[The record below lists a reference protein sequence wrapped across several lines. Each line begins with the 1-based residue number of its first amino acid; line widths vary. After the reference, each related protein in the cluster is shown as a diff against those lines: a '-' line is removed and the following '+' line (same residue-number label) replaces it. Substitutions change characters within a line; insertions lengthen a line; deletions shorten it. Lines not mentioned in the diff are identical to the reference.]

1 MTLEGG
7 CHYGGWWGQGRMMA
21 ETRHF
26 TRMQRFWSWLA
37 LWLGK
42 HAGLVS
48 LIGLLCTLVLGYGT
62 TKLSFATGQDNY
74 LNRDDQVYIDNV
86 KYQDLFGGQAV
97 LVLFALHD
105 GQTITDLM
113 SPANQAEM
121 DRIAAELKRHP
132 DLIANVVTPKTA
144 LEWTDRLIQ
153 LTPSGQPA
161 TSPTESA
168 AAQALLHAI
177 EDDPSPEGKAA
188 RQADSLVTLERLGRI
203 PADQRTMT
211 NPDWVDF
218 LLYDNQG
225 RIRRAQQAVF
235 VDEAHA
241 QMIVR
246 LTGNAS
252 IEQEGNGALL
262 VRETVEE
269 AVRQGSFPQAE
280 VTITGAPYFLKDIN
294 DYLEG
299 GMLQLGAIAVVVMTI
314 ILSLLFKVRWR
325 LLPLIVIVVG
335 VTWAFGLAGYLG
347 IPLTLVT
354 IAGLPVMLGIGID
367 YAIQMH
373 ARVEEEVVID
383 RDPHPIQETARGLGP
398 ALLVVTLDAV
408 FAFTALRFARV
419 PMIRDFGLLLSVG
432 IAVICLVSIVVPLAI
447 LGIRE
452 YRSPTRGR
460 DFREGALGRLT
471 VRLGSLPLWTGPVL
485 AVGCFGVFFSG
496 LAVEEQLE
504 LQSDPV
510 QWVNQSSRSIRDFR
524 HVEEETG
531 SSSEFAFFIETAP
544 EDVFAQETV
553 DFISTYAQELLDQYG
568 REIPPG
574 RISPDLLTASS
585 LVTTIDYAID
595 VPGATPLNPRAED
608 VENAFRLA
616 PEDIQD
622 STVDLSAGAQNLIFR
637 YGDRTLE
644 ERRVTVNAI
653 RESVQPPEGIY
664 VTPAG
669 LAVVGVGLLENLQ
682 ANRILLTYLAILFVG
697 TYLAI
702 RLRSIVRALLSLVP
716 VTIAV
721 GAVSL
726 VAYAFD
732 LKLSPMTAVGGPLVV
747 AACTEFTSLILLRF
761 LEERR
766 RGLWPRQAVNVAAAR
781 TGRAFIVSGLTTIS
795 GVLVIATS
803 SLPLLRDFGLIVGMN
818 VGVALLTALTV
829 LPPLLVWADQRGW
842 VSKREIPEDVLRAT
856 TPSYAGRP
864 EPPGLLEDEPAR
876 PSPTTV

>member
-1 MTLEGG
+1 
-7 CHYGGWWGQGRMMA
+7 
-21 ETRHF
+21 
-26 TRMQRFWSWLA
+26 MQRFWSWLA
-37 LWLGK
+37 VWLGK
-42 HAGLVS
+42 HAGLVA
-48 LIGLLCTLVLGYGT
+48 LIGLLLTLVLGYGT
-62 TKLSFATGQDNY
+62 TKLRFVTGQDSY
-74 LNRDDQVYIDNV
+74 LNRDDRVYLDNV
-86 KYQDLFGGQAV
+86 TYQELFGGQAV

-121 DRIAAELKRHP
+121 DRIAGELKSHP
-132 DLIANVVTPKTA
+132 DLIDNVVTPKTA

-161 TSPTESA
+161 TGPTESA

-188 RQADSLVTLERLGRI
+188 RQADSFATLERLNRI
-203 PADQRTMT
+203 PADQRTLT
-211 NPDWVDF
+211 NPEWVDF

-225 RIRRAQQAVF
+225 GIRRAQQAVF
-235 VDEAHA
+235 IDRSHA

-252 IEQEGNGALL
+252 IEQEGAGALL
-262 VRETVEE
+262 VREALAD
-269 AVRQGSFPQAE
+269 AVARGSFPQAE
-280 VTITGAPYFLKDIN
+280 VTVTGAPYFLKDIN
-294 DYLEG
+294 DYLKG

-314 ILSLLFKVRWR
+314 ILILLFHVRWR
-325 LLPLIVIVVG
+325 LLPLLVILLG

-419 PMIRDFGLLLSVG
+419 PMIRDFGVLLSVG
-432 IAVICLVSIVVPLAI
+432 IAVICLASIVLPLAI

-452 YRSPTRGR
+452 YRSPTKGR
-460 DFREGALGRLT
+460 DFREGVLGRLT
-471 VRLGSLPLWTGPVL
+471 VRLGSLPLWTAPVL
-485 AVGCFGVFFSG
+485 AVACLGIFFGG
-496 LAVEEQLE
+496 LAVEEKLE

-510 QWVNQSSRSIRDFR
+510 QWVNQRSRSIRDFR

-553 DFISTYAQELLDQYG
+553 DFITTYSQELLDRYG

-574 RISPDLLTASS
+574 KLSPELLTASS
-585 LVTTIDYAID
+585 LVTTVAYAIE
-595 VPGATPLNPRAED
+595 VPGGTPLSPRAED
-608 VENAFRLA
+608 VEAAYGLA
-616 PEDIQD
+616 PEDIRD
-622 STVDLSAGAQNLIFR
+622 STVDLRAGAQNLIFR
-637 YGDRTLE
+637 YGDRSLE
-644 ERRVTVNAI
+644 ERRATVNEI
-653 RESVQPPEGIY
+653 RASVQPPEGIY

-702 RLRSIVRALLSLVP
+702 RLRSAIRALLSLVP

-721 GAVSL
+721 GAASL
-726 VAYAFD
+726 VAYALD

-747 AACTEFTSLILLRF
+747 AACTEFTSLILLRY

-766 RGLWPRQAVNVAAAR
+766 RGLWPRQAVDVAASR
-781 TGRAFIVSGLTTIS
+781 TGRAFIVSGLTAIS

-803 SLPLLRDFGLIVGMN
+803 SLPLLRDFGLVVGMN
-818 VGVALLTALTV
+818 VAVALFTALTV

-842 VSKREIPEDVLRAT
+842 VSRHEIPDDVLRAT
-856 TPSYAGRP
+856 TPSLAGRAEPAGPVEEVADGP
-864 EPPGLLEDEPAR
+864 EVGVTDEPTR
-876 PSPTTV
+876 PPSTT